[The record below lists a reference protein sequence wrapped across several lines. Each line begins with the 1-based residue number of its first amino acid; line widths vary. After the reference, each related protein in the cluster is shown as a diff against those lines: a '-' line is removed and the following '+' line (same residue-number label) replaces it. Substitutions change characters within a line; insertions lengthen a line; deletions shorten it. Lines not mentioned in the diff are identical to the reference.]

1 MGINLPFISKY
12 DIVVKLFVASHVK
25 TIMRYFEEYKNKS
38 HSTMVEYVRLSEVS
52 FKKSVYPLCCSRLC
66 SVVKQLYSVKQFLGG
81 GVQENSLFPLA
92 RKPDCL

>member
-52 FKKSVYPLCCSRLC
+52 FKKKCLSIVLFKIMQRCKT
-66 SVVKQLYSVKQFLGG
+66 VVF
-81 GVQENSLFPLA
+81 
-92 RKPDCL
+92 C